1 MPSRHRSR
9 ERTLQ
14 MLYQWEA
21 SQAAPQDVI
30 SAYWNGLSAE
40 LGGKEVENDSFAN
53 TLFSGV
59 ASESAQLDSLIEK
72 HASNWKLE
80 RMAAVD
86 RGILRM
92 ATYELQQDETPA
104 AIVINEALDL
114 GRRFSGE
121 QSARFLNGVLD
132 AIRKSLRRMPASAD
146 TPH

>member
-1 MPSRHRSR
+1 
-9 ERTLQ
+9 

-21 SQAAPQDVI
+21 SQASPPDVI
-30 SAYWNGLSAE
+30 SAYWGGLADE

-53 TLFSGV
+53 TLFAGV
-59 ASESAQLDSLIEK
+59 AKESTQLDSLIVK
-72 HASNWKLE
+72 HASHWKLE

-86 RGILRM
+86 RSILRM
-92 ATYELQQDETPA
+92 ATYELQHDDTPA

-132 AIRKSLRRMPASAD
+132 AIRKSLRGMPSKAAD
-146 TPH
+146 GPH

>member
-1 MPSRHRSR
+1 
-9 ERTLQ
+9 

-21 SQAAPQDVI
+21 SRDAPPDVI
-30 SAYWNGLSAE
+30 RAYWNGLSAE
-40 LGGKEVENDSFAN
+40 LGGEKVENDSFAN
-53 TLFSGV
+53 SLFNGV
-59 ASESAQLDSLIEK
+59 AKAAPQLDSVIEK
-72 HASNWKLE
+72 HASNWKLD

-92 ATYELQQDETPA
+92 AAYELQQDETPA

-132 AIRKSLRRMPASAD
+132 AIRKSSQRQPVDSA
-146 TPH
+146 H

>member
-1 MPSRHRSR
+1 
-9 ERTLQ
+9 

-21 SQAAPQDVI
+21 SQAAPADVI
-30 SAYWNGLSAE
+30 RAYWGGLSAE
-40 LGGKEVENDSFAN
+40 LGGKEVENDAFAN
-53 TLFSGV
+53 TLFAGV
-59 ASESAQLDSLIEK
+59 AKEGSQLDSLIEK

-92 ATYELQQDETPA
+92 ATYELQQHETPA

-132 AIRKSLRRMPASAD
+132 AIRKSLRRMPAKAD
-146 TPH
+146 AAH